1 MKKVIKRIINKD
13 LKSIQNLKNIYV
25 EFDEFNMIKAKAIII
40 GPKNTRY
47 QDSILLFEIEFTKDY
62 PYSPPILKY
71 ISRNNIRI
79 HPNLYVSGKI
89 CLSFLGTWIGP
100 KWTSI
105 MDISTILLSIQSLL
119 DENPLR
125 HEPGYD
131 TIKGVLN
138 ETYNNIIDYNSIDSL
153 IIDQY
158 NNLPTDYL
166 IFKDRLKEH
175 IIENKNDIEKKIKN
189 NIDINQKYVSNIYR
203 IHLIANYNLLYDKY
217 NKFISNI

>member
-25 EFDEFNMIKAKAIII
+25 EFDESNMMKAKAIII

-62 PYSPPILKY
+62 PYSPPNLKY

-79 HPNLYVSGKI
+79 HPNLYVNGKI
-89 CLSFLGTWIGP
+89 CLSFLGTWSGP

-125 HEPGYD
+125 NEPGYEN
-131 TIKGVLN
+131 IKGVLN
-138 ETYNNIIDYNSIDSL
+138 DTYNNIIDYNSINSL

-158 NNLPTDYL
+158 NDLPTNYL
-166 IFKDRLKEH
+166 IFKDKLKKH

-189 NIDINQKYVSNIYR
+189 KININKKYTSNIYR
-203 IHLIANYNLLYDKY
+203 ISIIANYKLLYDKY